1 MFLTKENNIK
11 WNVIGYAGIIT
22 IVLVLL
28 GIFWFDKP
36 LYLFMRNFDFKLWG
50 LFNAVFDAKNWLIV
64 SAVVMLFFY
73 LKKIWKQK
81 PSYKDEKSKF
91 NLLVFCKDIF
101 HKVRNSY
108 AFYVFCS
115 VLTAGVIGKV
125 LKIIIGRA
133 RPIFY
138 EALDMTGFFPF
149 STDWA
154 FNSMPS
160 GHTFASFAGLVMLG
174 LLAPKIKWFTWSL
187 AIIIGLS
194 RVCYGA
200 HWPTDV
206 ILGAFIGMVTAD
218 LVKAALK
225 SKLVDGKKQLL

>member
-1 MFLTKENNIK
+1 MFLTKDNKIK
-11 WNVIGYAGIIT
+11 WNVLGYG
-22 IVLVLL
+22 VLLTLGLVFL

-36 LYLFMRNFDFKLWG
+36 LYLFMRNYDLGLWRYFD
-50 LFNAVFDAKNWLIV
+50 VIFDAKMWLIA

-73 LKKIWKQK
+73 IKKALKEKTVFKNEKHKFSFIVLF
-81 PSYKDEKSKF
+81 KDT
-91 NLLVFCKDIF
+91 L

-115 VLTAGVIGKV
+115 VLAASIVGKV

-149 STDWA
+149 STEWA

-160 GHTFASFAGLVMLG
+160 GHTIASFAGLVMLG
-174 LLAPKIKWFTWSL
+174 LLAPKVKWFTWFL
-187 AIIIGLS
+187 AIVIGAS
-194 RVCYGA
+194 RVFYGA

-206 ILGAFIGMVTAD
+206 IFGAFIGMAMAD

-225 SKLVDGKKQLL
+225 SKSLDFDR